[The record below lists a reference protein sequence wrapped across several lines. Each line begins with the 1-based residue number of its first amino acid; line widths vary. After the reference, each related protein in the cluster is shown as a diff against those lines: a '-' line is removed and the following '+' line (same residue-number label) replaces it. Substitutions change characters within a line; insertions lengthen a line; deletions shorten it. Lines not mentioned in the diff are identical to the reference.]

1 MDSFYSTF
9 ITFLFWSSKMW
20 LLGLSMEGEK
30 PLRFH

>member
-1 MDSFYSTF
+1 
-9 ITFLFWSSKMW
+9 MW